1 MQLQVVQS
9 FAQFNFCFLKDRVLY
24 VILKVKYFIKGIKM
38 SEMSENI
45 KSVITCDL
53 DGKIETYSDGA
64 SKVFGYSKEEAIGK
78 MRVSD
83 FSDGKVVLGHVIN
96 WLDEAVKK
104 GKWEGNTVFINKDR
118 KEVPCKIKITP
129 TKDKNGEHIGYCGV
143 TTPLKDKAPDEV
155 RPKINL
161 MTKIFA
167 WVVIMRMP
175 FLSATIMPILVG
187 AAVSKFMGFNV
198 DWGWLGLTLLGGSLL
213 HIGTNTSNDYFDHK
227 SGTDKLNYNYSNKG
241 LNGGSRGIQ
250 MGLISPKGMLNLSI
264 ITFALSAVVGI
275 PLIQKAGIPI
285 LWLGVIG
292 FLSGLFYTAPPFRFS
307 SRKGMGELLIGLNFG
322 PLMVAGSALVQ
333 TGQLL
338 PEAFLAGIPLG
349 FLIAAVVYVNEFPD
363 HDSDKATGKNTLI
376 VVFGP
381 EKARI
386 GYVSLVL
393 GAFLSIVFLVV
404 NGTFPSLIL
413 ISLLASYFGVTS
425 IQTLYKYYN
434 IRLLEPANWGT
445 IIMHSVTGILLF
457 AGIWLGS
464 PSL

>member
-1 MQLQVVQS
+1 
-9 FAQFNFCFLKDRVLY
+9 
-24 VILKVKYFIKGIKM
+24 M
-38 SEMSENI
+38 S
-45 KSVITCDL
+45 
-53 DGKIETYSDGA
+53 
-64 SKVFGYSKEEAIGK
+64 
-78 MRVSD
+78 
-83 FSDGKVVLGHVIN
+83 
-96 WLDEAVKK
+96 
-104 GKWEGNTVFINKDR
+104 
-118 KEVPCKIKITP
+118 
-129 TKDKNGEHIGYCGV
+129 
-143 TTPLKDKAPDEV
+143 
-155 RPKINL
+155 
-161 MTKIFA
+161 
-167 WVVIMRMP
+167 
-175 FLSATIMPILVG
+175 
-187 AAVSKFMGFNV
+187 
-198 DWGWLGLTLLGGSLL
+198 
-213 HIGTNTSNDYFDHK
+213 
-227 SGTDKLNYNYSNKG
+227 
-241 LNGGSRGIQ
+241 
-250 MGLISPKGMLNLSI
+250 
-264 ITFALSAVVGI
+264 
-275 PLIQKAGIPI
+275 I

-434 IRLLEPANWGT
+434 SRLLEPANWGT